1 VPIQTNILSIKLS
14 DHRLYLLDVLLLSV
28 DAVAIVRCDRT
39 VLRLAP
45 VFFRSDI
52 IVLLFDELSLFPI
65 VVKSFGV
72 FRAEC
77 VRI

>member
-1 VPIQTNILSIKLS
+1 
-14 DHRLYLLDVLLLSV
+14 VLLILV

-52 IVLLFDELSLFPI
+52 IVLLFDELSLFPV
-65 VVKSFGV
+65 VVKSFRG